1 MIVLMHVFSGN
12 LYAVEPSEQPKPVV
26 EVAEP
31 TLVVEPVA
39 QATTQ
44 TYEAT
49 AYTAYCSTGCIGIT
63 ASGYDVSNTI
73 YTTDGLRI
81 IATDKAQIPM
91 YSIVDVTL
99 ADGTTFKAQALDTGG
114 AIRGNRIDILV
125 ASRDEAMRL
134 GRQDVEIEIIRRGDG
149 K

>member
-1 MIVLMHVFSGN
+1 MHVFSGN
-12 LYAVEPSEQPKPVV
+12 LYAVEPAEEAKPIVEQP
-26 EVAEP
+26 VA
-31 TLVVEPVA
+31 VVEP
-39 QATTQ
+39 QATTE

-73 YTTDGLRI
+73 YTSDGFRI
-81 IATDKAQIPM
+81 IATDKSQIPM
-91 YSIVDVTL
+91 YSIAQVTL

-114 AIRGNRIDILV
+114 AIRGKRIDILV